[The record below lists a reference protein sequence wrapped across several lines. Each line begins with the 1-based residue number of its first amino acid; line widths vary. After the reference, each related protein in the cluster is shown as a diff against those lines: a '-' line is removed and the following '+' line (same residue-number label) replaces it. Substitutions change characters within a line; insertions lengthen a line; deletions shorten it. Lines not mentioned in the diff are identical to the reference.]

1 MDIKQPSKHKTLSRW
16 IHVCWE
22 KSKHVI
28 SHDSLLHATW
38 PYFAYD
44 IMLCWKTSTTRIL
57 HNLRT
62 FLAVCNGFSGVWWRH
77 RYFNYTWNGF
87 TLLSGR
93 RSFKFLSGPGPG
105 RALVLLLI
113 KATDAISL
121 ERVGQAALPLGNQF
135 AMADAHGGKL
145 ACCPTAVLQ
154 KVSTIPLLTLLSS
167 CFELEAVACS
177 SFCRWTSEYLNHLIN
192 QIAAQKDALYI

>member
-1 MDIKQPSKHKTLSRW
+1 MDFLEYDDAIVILITPEMASPSCQVEGFIPKYSVFSAEVELVEGASQINQP
-16 IHVCWE
+16 
-22 KSKHVI
+22 
-28 SHDSLLHATW
+28 A
-38 PYFAYD
+38 
-44 IMLCWKTSTTRIL
+44 ST
-57 HNLRT
+57 
-62 FLAVCNGFSGVWWRH
+62 
-77 RYFNYTWNGF
+77 
-87 TLLSGR
+87 
-93 RSFKFLSGPGPG
+93 SFKFLSGPGPG

-121 ERVGQAALPLGNQF
+121 ERVAQAALPLGNQF